1 MPEHEVAN
9 AIVPAA
15 HDAFGRARVAEPVT
29 LFDSKQQH
37 DNLPLMYDDQEVSGG
52 STTSTHSVA
61 RASTTI
67 GVAASTAG
75 KRVRQTFRRFNYQP
89 GKSQLAFLT
98 AVMGDHGT
106 GIRAEVG
113 LVDDNNGLYFYSDDG
128 VIGVG
133 VRSSV
138 SGSPVDTELPQSS
151 WNMDKMNG
159 AGAAQGNPSGI
170 KMRPDKAQILV
181 IDYEWLGVGTVRF
194 GVVIDGY
201 IHYVHRQNHANII
214 ESVYMSTPNLPV
226 RYSIE
231 NDGTGGAAELE
242 HICSTVIAEGGMEDV
257 GRQLY
262 VSTGGAHLDAN
273 SADTLY
279 AAIGIRLK
287 STHLDSTVL
296 LNSVSMMSES
306 VADFEWVLLM
316 NPTVAGTFTYSD
328 VTNASIQRALGAT
341 ANTVTGG
348 YALGGGYQVGGNSGS
363 FSVPESPTLLIGSA
377 IDGTPDEMVLCVRP
391 LAANLDIQSSLTLR
405 EME

>member
-1 MPEHEVAN
+1 MPEHEVST
-9 AIVPAA
+9 AIVAA
-15 HDAFGRARVAEPVT
+15 SHDAFGRTRVAEPVT

-37 DNLPLMYDDQEVSGG
+37 DNLPLMYDDQERSGG
-52 STTSTHSVA
+52 GTSSTHSAA

-67 GVAASTAG
+67 GVSASTAG

-98 AVMGDHGT
+98 AVMGNHGT

-113 LVDDNNGLYFYSDDG
+113 LVDDNNGLYFYSADG

-138 SGSPVDTELPQSS
+138 SGSPVNTEIPQSS
-151 WNMDKMNG
+151 WNMDRMNG
-159 AGAAQGNPSGI
+159 AGGAQGNPSGM
-170 KMRPDKAQILV
+170 KLKTDKAQILV

-194 GVVIDGY
+194 GFVIDGY
-201 IHYVHRQNHANII
+201 IHYVHRQNHANFAD
-214 ESVYMSTPNLPV
+214 SVYMSTPNLPV

-231 NDGTGGAAELE
+231 NDNTGAASTLE
-242 HICSTVIAEGGMEDV
+242 HICSTVIAEGGMQDV

-262 VSTGGAHLDAN
+262 VSTGGVHLDAN

-287 STHLDSTVL
+287 STHLDSTVI
-296 LNSVSMMSES
+296 LNSVSMLSES
-306 VADFEWVLLM
+306 VADFEWVVLM
-316 NPTVAGTFTYSD
+316 NPTVAGTFTYGD
-328 VTNASIQRALGAT
+328 VTSASIQRALGVT

-348 YALGGGYQVGGNSGS
+348 YPLAGGYQEGNGS
-363 FSVPESPTLLIGSA
+363 FTITSSPTLLIGSA

-391 LAANLDIQSSLTLR
+391 LSGNLDIQSSLTLR

>member
-29 LFDSKQQH
+29 LFDSKQLH
-37 DNLPLMYDDQEVSGG
+37 DSLPLMYDDQEVSGG
-52 STTSTHSVA
+52 STTTTHSVA

-67 GVAASTAG
+67 GVAATTAG

-89 GKSQLAFLT
+89 GKSQLAFMT
-98 AVMGDHGT
+98 AVMGDHGD
-106 GIRAEVG
+106 GIRAEIG
-113 LVDDNNGLYFYSDDG
+113 LVDDNNGIYFYSADG

-138 SGSPVDTELPQSS
+138 SGSPVDRESPQSS

-159 AGAAQGNPSGI
+159 AGGAQGNPSGL
-170 KMRPDKAQILV
+170 KLHPDKAQILV
-181 IDYEWLGVGTVRF
+181 IDYEWLGVGTIRF
-194 GVVIDGY
+194 GFVIDGY
-201 IHYVHRQNHANII
+201 IHYVHRQNHANIAD
-214 ESVYMSTPNLPV
+214 SVYMSTPNLPI

-231 NDGTGGAAELE
+231 NDGTGAAASLE
-242 HICSTVIAEGGMEDV
+242 HICSTIISEGGMEDV

-262 VSTGGAHLDAN
+262 VSTGGVHLDAN

-279 AAIGIRLK
+279 AAIGVRLK
-287 STHLDSTVL
+287 STHLDSTVV
-296 LNSVSMMSES
+296 LNSVSMLSES

-316 NPTVAGTFTYSD
+316 NPTVAGTFTYGD
-328 VTNASIQRALGAT
+328 ITNASLQKALGAT

-348 YALGGGYQVGGNSGS
+348 YPLAGGYQAGGGNGS
-363 FSVPESPTLLIGSA
+363 FSVPESPTLIIGSK